1 MFWCIIAGARDWND
15 YATFSRVVTYALS
28 RRAQVGVITGGATGT
43 DTMAMQYA
51 IENGLPCRVFRA
63 NWRQYGLSAGWRRN
77 MEMHQELAR
86 HPHKMRGCLCFWNGR
101 SGGTSQNFRLADM
114 YNTPL
119 RIYSISASKFI
130 KLLGG

>member
-1 MFWCIIAGARDWND
+1 MFWCIIAGARDWNN
-15 YATFSRVVTYALS
+15 YAAFSRAVTQSLA
-28 RRAQVGVITGGATGT
+28 RQTNVGIITGDATGT

-51 IENGLPCRVFRA
+51 IENSLPCRVFRA
-63 NWRQYGLSAGWRRN
+63 DWRRYGLSAGWRRN

-86 HPHKMRGCLCFWNGR
+86 HPHEMRGCLCFWNGR
-101 SGGTSQNFRLADM
+101 SGGTAHNFKLAAIYD
-114 YNTPL
+114 TPL